1 MMGNCHPCFALP
13 ESSVEPDSPKAPH
26 NKINKSSSSTSAI
39 IITTTTTIQP
49 EATLTSQ
56 SPRYQVI
63 PTVITTKYSVESLQS
78 EFEQMVSRD
87 EQSDVNTGSLSASVD
102 DLESSSA
109 DQLDLREREE
119 VVTREDRAVSLLTAQ
134 AQLEED
140 GMLAGY
146 SISAPDLLLLT
157 DNDDDD
163 EDDEEGEGHGHDTI
177 DIKELATVSV
187 EESIAEHRS
196 LLQRGGYS
204 SVSDTGT
211 DHTNTSVDSDFVVV
225 LSPNQQAPPPPPPP
239 PQQEAEVDTR
249 KELEFDT
256 FLQQSVEVT
265 KRPAKSATRKTKS
278 HRRSLSTSDV
288 ENMRKSADVEAEV
301 EDEAKEREGGR
312 KRPSTT
318 NCIAVLTPISNADE
332 GGAFG
337 SGCASPRKQDDEYSQ
352 TGSVQTLDTS
362 SHHGSDDS
370 SEDGDVLS
378 ALDSQASLEPVRFN
392 LAHNGVSN
400 LSPVVFRVGRRKP
413 VNPLDR
419 YSAEYL
425 ITNIDDGFGE
435 GSDGETT
442 PTLLFSQRRINS
454 TSVPMSSVGRSD
466 ATPVAELEDDDDID
480 GPLNQSSSSLRVNKK
495 KISMCSNDSVF
506 MNNSEDVL
514 TLSDVDVKVN
524 DDVPSL
530 DGSYEVN
537 LDLSVSVE
545 RDSRYYS
552 QSGLPKTIRKKI
564 RKSKKNSSSPKAD
577 KKGPLNKSEVSPT
590 IRTLRKLINLEEL
603 DDSCSDDSDT
613 PSGSVRASSALER
626 STVSS
631 IQRSKSSV
639 SDSVAMHQHHKTAV
653 TFATVPGHR
662 SESPISTG
670 ARSPLQPAQHVEQE
684 EITSLDFVPGSPLA
698 TRKQQQLFNQPPASP
713 LSYSRTTPTSQN
725 LSTDSNRPSGAFS
738 PAFGTPTHT
747 PTHDS
752 IAEDEIHT
760 AENHT
765 AKLPWRKSGKL
776 EKSRSVYESSTESV
790 SSIFVN
796 PKEPIRELDVCR
808 EPESS
813 VMKKFIRASFFRGSK
828 QNSKK
833 ASKTTSLSRSESEQ
847 DSPQPTS
854 YHSRVKSAK
863 MRSKN
868 SDTSL
873 DIVAGS
879 PTTNSLTHSASMH
892 VGLKEASGGEV
903 ESKRRPVSQMTRYSS
918 ADVLSSPTK
927 ISTDKSLTTLE
938 ETPPVWAPTFSFPP
952 PPPHASG
959 GESDNEE
966 VSIVD
971 QVAISTNH
979 PELELKE
986 DLAWSRTVDRKLY
999 KSINKG
1005 ERERQAILHE
1015 VLHTEKQHFRALH
1028 VLKLIFRQGTSKQ
1041 VSEEVLYSL
1050 FPKLDELIEI
1060 SDNFIKQMEKM
1071 KSGNMIVDLSQVLQ
1085 EQFSGDS
1092 YDKMLSAFSGFCS
1105 GHLNAMAINRELLK
1119 KKNYVRLMNEM
1130 HSLKECQRLTLPDYY
1145 TKVTQRLSQLITLM
1159 NRLVKK
1165 TESLKLDHFPV
1176 LQQGMHGLQR
1186 LVAAVDQAVADW
1198 KNLMEAM
1205 DIQSRL
1211 EITFPKSSK
1220 IPNKKDL
1227 KNLSLTT
1234 PVRKMKRRGDATWMG
1249 HGRQLGKWQ

>member
-1 MMGNCHPCFALP
+1 M
-13 ESSVEPDSPKAPH
+13 DSLH
-26 NKINKSSSSTSAI
+26 
-39 IITTTTTIQP
+39 
-49 EATLTSQ
+49 
-56 SPRYQVI
+56 
-63 PTVITTKYSVESLQS
+63 S
-78 EFEQMVSRD
+78 EFEQLVRRD

-109 DQLDLREREE
+109 DPLDLREREE
-119 VVTREDRAVSLLTAQ
+119 VVTREDRAMSLLAAQ

-140 GMLAGY
+140 GMIAGY
-146 SISAPDLLLLT
+146 SISAPDLLILT
-157 DNDDDD
+157 DND
-163 EDDEEGEGHGHDTI
+163 EEEEEGEGEGEGEEHDTI
-177 DIKELATVSV
+177 DIKELAAVSV
-187 EESIAEHRS
+187 EDSIAEHRS

-204 SVSDTGT
+204 PVSDELRDTGT
-211 DHTNTSVDSDFVVV
+211 DHTNTSMESDFVVV
-225 LSPNQQAPPPPPPP
+225 LSPNQQDPP
-239 PQQEAEVDTR
+239 PQHEVDM
-249 KELEFDT
+249 FSPADDI
-256 FLQQSVEVT
+256 EVT
-265 KRPAKSATRKTKS
+265 KRPAKSAARKSKM

-301 EDEAKEREGGR
+301 EDEAKEREATGR
-312 KRPSTT
+312 KRPSTTT

-337 SGCASPRKQDDEYSQ
+337 SGSGSPRKQDDEYSQ
-352 TGSVQTLDTS
+352 AGSVQTLDTS
-362 SHHGSDDS
+362 SHHDSDDS

-378 ALDSQASLEPVRFN
+378 ALDSQVSLEPVHFN
-392 LAHNGVSN
+392 GAQNGVSN
-400 LSPVVFRVGRRKP
+400 LSPVVFRGGKRRP

-425 ITNIDDGFGE
+425 ITNIDDSFAE

-466 ATPVAELEDDDDID
+466 ATPVAELEDDDDD
-480 GPLNQSSSSLRVNKK
+480 ALLDQSSSSLCVDKK

-524 DDVPSL
+524 DDTPSL
-530 DGSYEVN
+530 DGSFEVS
-537 LDLSVSVE
+537 LDQSVE
-545 RDSRYYS
+545 LDSRYYS
-552 QSGLPKTIRKKI
+552 QTGLPKTIRKKI
-564 RKSKKNSSSPKAD
+564 RKSERKKNNSPKGD
-577 KKGPLNKSEVSPT
+577 KKSPLNKAKVSPT
-590 IRTLRKLINLEEL
+590 IQTLRKLINLEEL

-613 PSGSVRASSALER
+613 PSGSVRASSSLER
-626 STVSS
+626 SNVSS

-639 SDSVAMHQHHKTAV
+639 SDSVTMHQQHHKTAV

-662 SESPISTG
+662 SGSPISTG
-670 ARSPLQPAQHVEQE
+670 ARSPLQSAQHVEQDD
-684 EITSLDFVPGSPLA
+684 ITSLDFVPGSPLA
-698 TRKQQQLFNQPPASP
+698 SRKQLNQPMQPASP
-713 LSYSRTTPTSQN
+713 LSYSRTTPTSR
-725 LSTDSNRPSGAFS
+725 NRPSAGAYS
-738 PAFGTPTHT
+738 PVFGTHTHMVT
-747 PTHDS
+747 PDS
-752 IAEDEIHT
+752 IAEDE
-760 AENHT
+760 NHVS
-765 AKLPWRKSGKL
+765 KPPSRRKAGKL
-776 EKSRSVYESSTESV
+776 EKSKSVFESGTEPV
-790 SSIFVN
+790 LFFVD
-796 PKEPIRELDVCR
+796 PKEPARELDVR
-808 EPESS
+808 ENESS
-813 VMKKFIRASFFRGSK
+813 VMKKFIRGSFFRGSR

-833 ASKTTSLSRSESEQ
+833 ASKMSRSESEQ
-847 DSPQPTS
+847 DSPNIS
-854 YHSRVKSAK
+854 YHSRIKSAK
-863 MRSKN
+863 LRSKTSETSMETG
-868 SDTSL
+868 SDNPS
-873 DIVAGS
+873 
-879 PTTNSLTHSASMH
+879 NSLTHSASMH
-892 VGLKEASGGEV
+892 VGFKEVSGEV
-903 ESKRRPVSQMTRYSS
+903 EGKRRPVSQMTRYNSD
-918 ADVLSSPTK
+918 DVLSSPTK
-927 ISTDKSLTTLE
+927 TSADKGLTTLE
-938 ETPPVWAPTFSFPP
+938 EKDPPRVWTPTFSFPP

-966 VSIVD
+966 ISTVD

-986 DLAWSRTVDRKLY
+986 ELAWSRTVDRKLY

-1028 VLKLIFRQGTSKQ
+1028 VLKLIFRQGISKQ
-1041 VSEEVLYSL
+1041 VSEEDLYSL

-1060 SDNFIKQMEKM
+1060 SDNFIKQMEKK
-1071 KSGNMIVDLSQVLQ
+1071 KSGNMIVDLSGVLQ

-1165 TESLKLDHFPV
+1165 TESLKLEHFPV

-1186 LVAAVDQAVADW
+1186 LVAAVDQAVEDR
-1198 KNLMEAM
+1198 KNLMEAT

-1234 PVRKMKRRGDATWMG
+1234 PVRKLKRRGDATWMG
-1249 HGRQLGKWQ
+1249 HGRQLSKWHSRTGEMHGWRG

>member
-1 MMGNCHPCFALP
+1 M
-13 ESSVEPDSPKAPH
+13 
-26 NKINKSSSSTSAI
+26 
-39 IITTTTTIQP
+39 
-49 EATLTSQ
+49 
-56 SPRYQVI
+56 I
-63 PTVITTKYSVESLQS
+63 PTVITIKYSVDSLHS
-78 EFEQMVSRD
+78 EFEQLVRRG

-119 VVTREDRAVSLLTAQ
+119 VVTRDDRAL
-134 AQLEED
+134 LEED
-140 GMLAGY
+140 VMMAGY
-146 SISAPDLLLLT
+146 SISAPDLLVLS
-157 DNDDDD
+157 DDDDDDD
-163 EDDEEGEGHGHDTI
+163 EEEDGEGEGHDTI

-204 SVSDTGT
+204 PVSDELRDTGT
-211 DHTNTSVDSDFVVV
+211 DHTNTSMESDFVVV
-225 LSPNQQAPPPPPPP
+225 LSPNQQTP
-239 PQQEAEVDTR
+239 PQQEVDTC
-249 KELEFDT
+249 KEFDT
-256 FLQQSVEVT
+256 FSQSVEVT
-265 KRPAKSATRKTKS
+265 KRPAKSAARKTKM
-278 HRRSLSTSDV
+278 HRRSLSTSDM

-301 EDEAKEREGGR
+301 EDKAKEREGGR

-332 GGAFG
+332 GSAFG
-337 SGCASPRKQDDEYSQ
+337 SGCCSPRKPDDEYSQ
-352 TGSVQTLDTS
+352 AGSVQTLDTS

-378 ALDSQASLEPVRFN
+378 ALDSQVSIEPVHFN
-392 LAHNGVSN
+392 RAQGNYNGVSN
-400 LSPVVFRVGRRKP
+400 LSPVVLRGGKRKP
-413 VNPLDR
+413 VNHLDR

-425 ITNIDDGFGE
+425 ITNIDDGFAE

-466 ATPVAELEDDDDID
+466 ATPVAELEDDDVD
-480 GPLNQSSSSLRVNKK
+480 GPLDQSTSSLSIDKNKM
-495 KISMCSNDSVF
+495 SMCSNDSVF
-506 MNNSEDVL
+506 TNNSEDVL
-514 TLSDVDVKVN
+514 TLSDVDVKVS

-530 DGSYEVN
+530 DGSYEVS
-537 LDLSVSVE
+537 LDLSVE
-545 RDSRYYS
+545 LDSRYYN
-552 QSGLPKTIRKKI
+552 QTGLPKAIRKKI
-564 RKSKKNSSSPKAD
+564 RKSERKKNSSPKAD
-577 KKGPLNKSEVSPT
+577 KKGLNKSEVSPT

-603 DDSCSDDSDT
+603 EDSCSDDSDT

-639 SDSVAMHQHHKTAV
+639 SDSVAMHQTTV

-662 SESPISTG
+662 SGSPISTG
-670 ARSPLQPAQHVEQE
+670 ARSPLQSAQHVDQE
-684 EITSLDFVPGSPLA
+684 DVTSLDFVPGSPLA
-698 TRKQQQLFNQPPASP
+698 PRKQQQLSNQPMQPASP
-713 LSYSRTTPTSQN
+713 LSYSRTTPTSQ
-725 LSTDSNRPSGAFS
+725 TDSNRPSGACS
-738 PAFGTPTHT
+738 PALGTSTHMA
-747 PTHDS
+747 THDP
-752 IAEDEIHT
+752 IAEDQFHT
-760 AENHT
+760 ENR
-765 AKLPWRKSGKL
+765 AANPPFRRKIGKL
-776 EKSRSVYESSTESV
+776 EKSKSVYESGTEAV
-790 SSIFVN
+790 SSFFID
-796 PKEPIRELDVCR
+796 PKEAVRELDIR
-808 EPESS
+808 EHESS
-813 VMKKFIRASFFRGSK
+813 VMKKFIRGSFFRGSK

-833 ASKTTSLSRSESEQ
+833 ASKTTSLSMSESEQ
-847 DSPQPTS
+847 DSLQPIS
-854 YHSRVKSAK
+854 YSNKVKSAK
-863 MRSKN
+863 LRSKT
-868 SDTSL
+868 SDTSMET
-873 DIVAGS
+873 VS
-879 PTTNSLTHSASMH
+879 SNPPNSLTHSASMH
-892 VGLKEASGGEV
+892 VGFKEVSEV
-903 ESKRRPVSQMTRYSS
+903 EGKQRPVSQMTRYNSD
-918 ADVLSSPTK
+918 DVLSSPTK
-927 ISTDKSLTTLE
+927 TSADKSLAILE
-938 ETPPVWAPTFSFPP
+938 EKDPPRVWTPDFSFLP
-952 PPPHASG
+952 PPPHVIG

-966 VSIVD
+966 VSSVD

-979 PELELKE
+979 PELVLKE
-986 DLAWSRTVDRKLY
+986 ELAWSRTVDRKLY

-1028 VLKLIFRQGTSKQ
+1028 VLKLIFRQGISKQ
-1041 VSEEVLYSL
+1041 VSEEALNSL

-1092 YDKMLSAFSGFCS
+1092 YNKMLSAFSGFCS
-1105 GHLNAMAINRELLK
+1105 GHLNAMDINRELLK

-1186 LVAAVDQAVADW
+1186 LVAAVDQAVEDS
-1198 KNLMEAM
+1198 KNLIEAL

-1220 IPNKKDL
+1220 IHNKKDL

-1234 PVRKMKRRGDATWMG
+1234 PVRKLKRRGDATWMG
-1249 HGRQLGKWQ
+1249 HGRQLGKWE